1 MHAYPQFLTGPD
13 PLGRTCR
20 ADSQAGC
27 LWISVGLHVF
37 GLVMLNVVAPY
48 VESVS
53 AGMLS
58 DRLKLPPK
66 LPTVTGREVPA

>member
-13 PLGRTCR
+13 PLGQTCR

-37 GLVMLNVVAPY
+37 GLIIKCCGRPLTSNLSQPY
-48 VESVS
+48 
-53 AGMLS
+53 
-58 DRLKLPPK
+58 
-66 LPTVTGREVPA
+66 

>member
-1 MHAYPQFLTGPD
+1 M
-13 PLGRTCR
+13 
-20 ADSQAGC
+20 
-27 LWISVGLHVF
+27 GLHVF
-37 GLVMLNVVAPY
+37 GLAMLNVVAPY

-66 LPTVTGREVPA
+66 LPTVAGGEVPA